1 MTLDPI
7 GQILGSLRFIGMAGH
22 CNSAPSISPLQNP
35 LFLQGTGGHKICVG
49 TPGPPGSRRIQY
61 HQGLTGGRPCA
72 GWERVHTASLRH
84 RHRVG
89 GRPSTTSQE
98 KDPDRLAWS
107 RSARC
112 RVSTDHLS
120 THWSCGGL
128 WAGVAPGPGY
138 LILGSVSRLDA
149 VSASPL
155 RT

>member
-7 GQILGSLRFIGMAGH
+7 GQIFGPVRFIGMTGH
-22 CNSAPSISPLQNP
+22 YDSDPSIPNHKTPVPSRNR
-35 LFLQGTGGHKICVG
+35 GHKICVG

-120 THWSCGGL
+120 THWSRGGL